1 LPIFFV
7 YAFTSFNH
15 PIFLRLLLAAIV
27 IQPLILLLHELGHF
41 LTAQLVGLD
50 PQLIT
55 LGVGPNLW
63 TGTILSVPITVRA
76 WPLLGLTAFDS
87 KNLHGL
93 RLRVWITV
101 FMGPATNALLIVFAV
116 VLWRPIVR
124 LVGLD
129 VVILWIVYNA
139 LLILGNLWLHRPKQA
154 GQRYRSD
161 GLQLVQIPFRKT
173 ADLAIYLSG
182 GSIVSA
188 LALFSDGEFGAAR
201 DIAVRGLARNPNNV
215 SLRLILS
222 ACQISLGDYHSAEV
236 TLEPLLISSTIE
248 SPEVRAAIANNL
260 ALAVWLGHIG
270 TANEAESTAH
280 AEVLSASSFS
290 QYPCILDYRSTRS
303 LVLTASGR
311 PQEALD
317 LLEYTNYSRGTPS
330 ERSDREF
337 ARAFALRQLNRSEEA
352 KTALNAG
359 LRLKKT
365 QLPILRTIGLLL

>member
-1 LPIFFV
+1 MILPIFFV
-7 YAFTSFNH
+7 YAFTSQTH
-15 PIFLRLLLAAIV
+15 PVFLELLFAAIV

-41 LTAQLVGLD
+41 ITARLVGLD
-50 PQLIT
+50 PLLIT

-63 TGTILSVPITVRA
+63 TGKILSVPISVRT

-87 KNLHGL
+87 KSLRLL
-93 RLRVWITV
+93 RLRVWLTV
-101 FMGPATNALLIVFAV
+101 FMGPATNAILIAFAI
-116 VLWRPIVR
+116 VLWDPLVR
-124 LVGLD
+124 LVGLEM
-129 VVILWIVYNA
+129 VILWIVYNA
-139 LLILGNLWLHRPKQA
+139 LLVLGNLWVHRPKEA

-161 GLQLVQIPFRKT
+161 GLQLVQIPFKKP

-188 LALFSDGEFGAAR
+188 LALFSDGEFVAAR
-201 DIAVRGLARNPNNV
+201 DIAVRGLNRLPDNV
-215 SLRLILS
+215 SLSLILS

-248 SPEVRAAIANNL
+248 FPEVRAAIANNL

-270 TANEAESTAH
+270 TANEAESTAR

-330 ERSDREF
+330 ERSDR
-337 ARAFALRQLNRSEEA
+337 AFALRQLNRSEEA